1 MQSMQTIIV
10 PSKALLELLGLSED
24 VLRPKLNIHSN
35 FVDFF
40 FTKDLH
46 FTFPYVRLSFNG
58 EDLSFRFRHPEK
70 GEFQYF
76 NGHVFPLKG
85 SHDYKYNSE
94 ESVYLRKL
102 EKEYPT
108 SLL

>member
-1 MQSMQTIIV
+1 MSMQTIIV
-10 PSKALLELLGLSED
+10 PSKALLELLGLSDNE
-24 VLRPKLNIHSN
+24 LRPKLNIHTK

-76 NGHVFPLKG
+76 NGHVFPLKN
-85 SHDYKYNSE
+85 SHDYKFNCE
-94 ESVYLRKL
+94 ESAYLQKL
-102 EKEYPT
+102 EEEYPT
-108 SLL
+108 SSL